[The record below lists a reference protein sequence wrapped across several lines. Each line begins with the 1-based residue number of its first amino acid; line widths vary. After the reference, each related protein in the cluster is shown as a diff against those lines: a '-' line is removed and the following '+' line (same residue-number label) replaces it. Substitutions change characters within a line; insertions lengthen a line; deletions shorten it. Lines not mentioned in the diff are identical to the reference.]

1 MRIVEAING
10 IRRYAAHYA
19 RIKDLFRGFDSPGCC
34 GNGARAKPALTRF
47 VDYLYLFFVLGVL
60 PSHYHLFRFD
70 TMERRRFKDYM
81 DDPHAPLLR
90 PKLWS
95 ALWKKTHYIL
105 VHDKYLF
112 SCLCEHH
119 GLPCPQCHGLVKRDA
134 LPEARAFL
142 KELMQENGLERV
154 VLKPVL
160 GLMGKG
166 IHFVSLKDVD
176 ALDRIIEHDEV
187 DDENSD
193 YLVQEVIRQHPDLEK
208 INPHSVNSVRIVT
221 FLTRDNRVEIV
232 AAMLRTSSSTS
243 PVDNFSAGGVVVGID
258 VETGRLKR
266 EGMAAAPPGRG
277 LTRHPMTGTE
287 FSGYQL
293 PYWDELK
300 KTVAKAQRVFHYIK
314 SIGWDIALTLEGPV
328 IIEANQEWGTAGLQ
342 AANGGLL
349 TPKNRELFAQYGVS
363 FYE

>member
-1 MRIVEAING
+1 MRIVEAINV
-10 IRRYAAHYA
+10 IRRYAAHYG
-19 RIKDLFRGFDSPGCC
+19 RIMDLFGGFDTPGLGGD
-34 GNGARAKPALTRF
+34 GNHYKPALTRV

-70 TMERRRFKDYM
+70 TMERRRFKEFM

-95 ALWKKTHYIL
+95 TLWKKTHYIL

-119 GLPCPQCHGLVKRDA
+119 GLPCPRCYGLVKRDA
-134 LPEARAFL
+134 LPEARVFL
-142 KELMQENGLERV
+142 KDLMQEKGLERV

-166 IHFVSLKDVD
+166 IHFITLQNVE
-176 ALDRIIEHDEV
+176 ALERIVAHDDV

-193 YLVQEVIRQHPDLEK
+193 YLVQEVIRQHPDLER

-221 FLTRDNRVEIV
+221 FLTRDDRVEIV

-258 VETGRLKR
+258 VATGRLKR
-266 EGMAAAPPGRG
+266 EGLITTPRGRVM
-277 LTRHPMTGTE
+277 TRHPVTGTE
-287 FSGYQL
+287 FSGFQL
-293 PYWDELK
+293 PHWDELK
-300 KTVAKAQRVFHYIK
+300 KIVAQAQRVFHYIK
-314 SIGWDIALTLEGPV
+314 SIGWDVAFTPQGPV

-349 TPKNRELFAQYGVS
+349 TPKNRDLFAQYGVF